1 MFKYFFRHVF
11 IKTLK
16 KQKKGQV
23 VLEYVLL
30 LVIVVAV
37 ALVMLNL
44 VKVGDPSDPSSSGSL
59 IRYWIGIIR
68 AIGAD
73 V

>member
-1 MFKYFFRHVF
+1 MFKYFFKPF
-11 IKTLK
+11 K

-30 LVIVVAV
+30 LVIVVSVAV
-37 ALVMLNL
+37 VMVTL
-44 VKVGDPSDPSSSGSL
+44 VKVGDPSDPDSSGSL

>member
-1 MFKYFFRHVF
+1 MFQYFIYNVF
-11 IKTLK
+11 TKMFK

-44 VKVGDPSDPSSSGSL
+44 VEVDSSDPAGGGSL
-59 IRYWIGIIR
+59 IRYWIGIIK
-68 AIGAD
+68 AIGED

>member
-1 MFKYFFRHVF
+1 MFKYFFYNAF
-11 IKTLK
+11 IKMFK

-37 ALVMLNL
+37 AVVMLAL

-59 IRYWIGIIR
+59 IQYWIKIIE
-68 AIGAD
+68 AIGKD